1 MASKKK
7 ESEGI
12 ALLSMYG
19 DEEDDDMEE
28 DDIDNDNT
36 GNDVVL
42 EENKE
47 QGEVVA
53 NMEEYD
59 DELEAVNVNDNDNT
73 TSVSPAQQVVRRKG
87 GLTIVDYGH
96 DEAAMSPEPEEGEIA
111 AAGRVMFGAELQ
123 TANGT
128 PQGTTPPNT
137 QSTPPQSSDQS
148 QSDALLNSNRNETER
163 SEPEESVNVTTE
175 DDRSALD
182 KFLPP
187 PPTTKC
193 SDELQE
199 KITKFILLKKKTGR
213 SFNSE
218 VRNRKEYRNPDFL
231 LHAVTY
237 QDIDQIGSCF
247 SKDVF
252 DPHGYDKADYY
263 DEIEA
268 DIKREV
274 ERKEQEKKKNQKIE
288 FLSGGTQSV
297 VAIPTPKVMPVQAV
311 PPLAGGGSNRVSA
324 TGTREGRLNKKSK
337 WDKVDEDRRHPSGQD
352 PISGAGSAFLSAGT
366 GYTAFAQ
373 QRRREEERRST
384 DRK

>member
-1 MASKKK
+1 MIQWPCANNL
-7 ESEGI
+7 I
-12 ALLSMYG
+12 MYFSSSC
-19 DEEDDDMEE
+19 
-28 DDIDNDNT
+28 
-36 GNDVVL
+36 
-42 EENKE
+42 
-47 QGEVVA
+47 A
-53 NMEEYD
+53 
-59 DELEAVNVNDNDNT
+59 
-73 TSVSPAQQVVRRKG
+73 
-87 GLTIVDYGH
+87 
-96 DEAAMSPEPEEGEIA
+96 
-111 AAGRVMFGAELQ
+111 
-123 TANGT
+123 GT

-263 DEIEA
+263 DEIG
-268 DIKREV
+268 
-274 ERKEQEKKKNQKIE
+274 NLLYM
-288 FLSGGTQSV
+288 FLSPY
-297 VAIPTPKVMPVQAV
+297 PTWTWAKKPVWKKTRK
-311 PPLAGGGSNRVSA
+311 NRFINEPVS
-324 TGTREGRLNKKSK
+324 TRPESPVCLPVSLSHIEKQFEIRLKKTFFYSFK
-337 WDKVDEDRRHPSGQD
+337 KP
-352 PISGAGSAFLSAGT
+352 F
-366 GYTAFAQ
+366 FF
-373 QRRREEERRST
+373 
-384 DRK
+384 